1 MMLPIVT
8 TTAST
13 GVSDTAGSASGLL
26 TTDQLP
32 QDFVQLLSLHL
43 PKKAATTAVPADN
56 ASALSGKDSKQ
67 KLLDALTAQDIDLS
81 QQDLNTLLKAVNGQD
96 NLDDKTLSELVTS
109 LRKSFAQGKDA
120 TLEKGSDEVSSTDTQ
135 AVQALMAMLSPVA
148 TPTAVPQSSEM
159 SSLLQAA
166 QSLSLPGLNQAVQQD
181 TNDSAT
187 ASASAS
193 LFGSLAPRDA
203 VTSRSDTLATAI
215 SNAKN
220 SRAASNDQS
229 RAQAQV
235 DDSSTLQDK
244 SAVVAHTVAD
254 VTKQDGSGSQMPLTA
269 YTTPVSLVPN
279 AQTSMT
285 NNIAQPGASA
295 QLNAQLGTT
304 QWQDAL
310 GQQIIMLSRNGQQSV
325 QLRLHPEELGTLHIS
340 LRLDDNQ
347 AQIHLAS
354 ANSQVRSALEAA
366 LPHLRT
372 AMAESGINLGQSS
385 VASDNSGWQQAQQQ
399 MAGNNNDTGD
409 NNASYRQQ
417 FASSAPYGDEVSEI
431 DMSSTV
437 RARPVSGVDIFA

>member
-13 GVSDTAGSASGLL
+13 GASDTAGSASGLL
-26 TTDQLP
+26 ATDQLP

-43 PKKAATTAVPADN
+43 PKKAATTAVPTDN
-56 ASALSGKDSKQ
+56 TSALSGKDSKQ
-67 KLLDALTAQDIDLS
+67 KLLDALSAQDIDLS

-109 LRKSFAQGKDA
+109 LRKSFSQGKDD
-120 TLEKGSDEVSSTDTQ
+120 TLKKGSDEISSTDTQ
-135 AVQALMAMLSPVA
+135 AVQALMAMLSPVT
-148 TPTAVPQSSEM
+148 TPTAAPVSGEM

-166 QSLSLPGLNQAVQQD
+166 QSLSLSGLSQAAQQN
-181 TNDSAT
+181 TPDSAT
-187 ASASAS
+187 ASTA
-193 LFGSLAPRDA
+193 LFGTLAPRDGL
-203 VTSRSDTLATAI
+203 TSANDTLATAI

-220 SRAASNDQS
+220 SSAASNDQS
-229 RAQAQV
+229 RAQAQL
-235 DDSSTLQDK
+235 DDSSSVQDK
-244 SAVVAHTVAD
+244 SALVSHTLTDVA
-254 VTKQDGSGSQMPLTA
+254 KQDSNSGQMPLTA
-269 YTTPVSLVPN
+269 HTTPVSLAPN

-304 QWQDAL
+304 QWQDSL

-366 LPHLRT
+366 LPHLRS

-385 VASDNSGWQQAQQQ
+385 VASDNSGWQQAQQH

-417 FASSAPYGDEVSEI
+417 FASSAPYGDEVNEI
-431 DMSSTV
+431 DMSSAV

>member
-13 GVSDTAGSASGLL
+13 GVSDTAGSASGLP

-43 PKKAATTAVPADN
+43 PNKATTTAVPSENTAT
-56 ASALSGKDSKQ
+56 LSGKDSKQ
-67 KLLDALTAQDIDLS
+67 KLLGALTAQDIDLS
-81 QQDLNTLLKAVNGQD
+81 QQDLNTLLNAVNGQD
-96 NLDDKTLSELVTS
+96 NLDDKTLSELLTS
-109 LRKSFAQGKDA
+109 LRKSFAQGKD
-120 TLEKGSDEVSSTDTQ
+120 TPLEKGNDEASLTDTQ
-135 AVQALMAMLSPVA
+135 AVQALLAMLSPAV
-148 TPTAVPQSSEM
+148 TAAAPQSGEM

-166 QSLSLPGLNQAVQQD
+166 QSLSIPGLNQSAQLN
-181 TNDSAT
+181 TADS

-193 LFGSLAPRDA
+193 LFGTLAARDA
-203 VTSRSDTLATAI
+203 LTSGSDTLSTAA

-220 SRAASNDQS
+220 SRATSNDAA
-229 RAQAQV
+229 RVQAQV
-235 DDSSTLQDK
+235 DDSSAMQDK
-244 SAVVAHTVAD
+244 SAVVAHTIAD
-254 VTKQDGSGSQMPLTA
+254 VAKQDSNGSQMPLTA
-269 YTTPVSLVPN
+269 HTTPVSLAPN

-295 QLNAQLGTT
+295 QLNALLGTT
-304 QWQDAL
+304 QWQDSL

-399 MAGNNNDTGD
+399 MASNNNDTGD

-417 FASSAPYGDEVSEI
+417 FASSAPYGDEASEI